1 MTEQYLATKGSFIGG
16 SYHPRGSLV
25 DVDPR
30 KVKDGQKNL
39 VPAGD
44 IGPLDV
50 VEMSAIGPTGPNPK
64 APQQV
69 PPDAVQTIAGHEVA
83 GARLVGEVTR
93 PQEERLA
100 EITEPSKAKGTQE
113 LVSDKIAGIENKP
126 TAKAEA
132 DALLDDN
139 DDDDLVAGNSAAVI
153 DSIGPDTDLDRLEAA
168 EKDREVPRKGV
179 LAAIE
184 KVRKERTE
192 A

>member
-1 MTEQYLATKGSFIGG
+1 MKTAPYLATKGSFIGG
-16 SYHPRGSLV
+16 RYVPKGHIAN
-25 DVDPR
+25 VDPA
-30 KVKDGQKNL
+30 KVKDSQTNL

-50 VEMSAIGPTGPNPK
+50 IEVSAIGPTGPNPTM
-64 APQQV
+64 PQQI
-69 PPDAVQTIAGHEVA
+69 PNNAVQTIEGYVVP

-100 EITEPSKAKGTQE
+100 EITAPEGKGTQE
-113 LVSDKIAGIENKP
+113 LVSDKIAGVENKP

-139 DDDDLVAGNSAAVI
+139 DDDDLVDGTVADVI
-153 DSIGPDTDLDRLEAA
+153 DSIGPDTDLDKLEAA

-184 KVRKERTE
+184 KARRERG
-192 A
+192 